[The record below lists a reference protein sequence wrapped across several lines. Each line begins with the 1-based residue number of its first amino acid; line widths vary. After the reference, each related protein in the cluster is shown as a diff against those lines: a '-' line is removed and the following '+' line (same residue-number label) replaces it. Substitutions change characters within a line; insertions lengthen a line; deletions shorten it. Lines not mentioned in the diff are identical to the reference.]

1 MLACVLALTGA
12 PAVLTALTG
21 MALLAAPGYL
31 LSKLLLGPA
40 AAAMDRVLAG
50 AALALSVPVLGGL
63 ALHAAGV
70 PLHKPAWLALLAG
83 LTLAA
88 DVALLRARP
97 PRQGRRRPVQGRP
110 AAVGCTPGRPSSWPL
125 RS

>member
-1 MLACVLALTGA
+1 VRRGKADLVIAAAVAGLACVLALTGA
-12 PAVLTALTG
+12 PAILTALTG

-31 LSKLLLGPA
+31 LSKLLLGPD
-40 AAAMDRVLAG
+40 AAAMDRVLTG

-83 LTLAA
+83 LT
-88 DVALLRARP
+88 RP
-97 PRQGRRRPVQGRP
+97 PVLGCRGS
-110 AAVGCTPGRPSSWPL
+110 AGCTPGRPSSWRL